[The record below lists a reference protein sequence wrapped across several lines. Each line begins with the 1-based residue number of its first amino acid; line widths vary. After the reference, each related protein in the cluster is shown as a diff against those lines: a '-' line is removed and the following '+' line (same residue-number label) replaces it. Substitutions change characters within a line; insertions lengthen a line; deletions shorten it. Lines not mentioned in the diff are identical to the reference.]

1 MVHASAVAPVSFLK
15 DALKSIFGLGGAT
28 SVSFLIV
35 KLSGSYDHLAVIYV
49 LAVELHSRLSVGNL
63 AAITGV
69 AGTNYY
75 ITYLCH
81 AFNFTIS
88 GYPVTFIS
96 LLAVSI
102 VTTTMTA
109 QIKSRH
115 TFPYSA
121 KGRPGAFLTECPPDS
136 ARQQGNYPPQNRAEP
151 GRAKIIILTEVG
163 VGYRM
168 CDEP

>member
-35 KLSGSYDHLAVIYV
+35 KLSGSYDHLAVVYV

-109 QIKSRH
+109 QIKKQAHLSVQRERQTRGISH
-115 TFPYSA
+115 
-121 KGRPGAFLTECPPDS
+121 GVS
-136 ARQQGNYPPQNRAEP
+136 ARFCASTGQLSA
-151 GRAKIIILTEVG
+151 AK
-163 VGYRM
+163 
-168 CDEP
+168 